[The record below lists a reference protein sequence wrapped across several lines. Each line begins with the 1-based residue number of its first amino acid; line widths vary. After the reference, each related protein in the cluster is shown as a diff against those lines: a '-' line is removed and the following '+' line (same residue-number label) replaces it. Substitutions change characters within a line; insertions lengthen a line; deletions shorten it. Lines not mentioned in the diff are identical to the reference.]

1 MHNVTMKPSHST
13 CMQAVDFLHALECS
27 IIIINLAFLLQ
38 KYFKGSILAVI
49 VAPIMV
55 LFLTPLP
62 FI

>member
-55 LFLTPLP
+55 LF
-62 FI
+62 